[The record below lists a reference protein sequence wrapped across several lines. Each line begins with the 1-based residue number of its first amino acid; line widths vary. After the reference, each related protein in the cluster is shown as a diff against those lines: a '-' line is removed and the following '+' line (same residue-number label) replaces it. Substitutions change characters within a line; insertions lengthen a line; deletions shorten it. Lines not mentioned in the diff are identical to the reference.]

1 MDKIHYAG
9 NTVTTGTAI
18 ARALVDYAQGLARA
32 ETSATID
39 IPVRFPDG
47 STGSAEFL
55 LGPASQ
61 LVTET
66 LMVDGDEL
74 VDEEVVQR
82 LVTATQALG
91 DGRVGPITSEPY
103 SADSIA
109 DLDLSATDDF

>member
-1 MDKIHYAG
+1 MDRIHYAG
-9 NTVTTGTAI
+9 NVSMTGTAI
-18 ARALVDYAQGLARA
+18 ARALVDYAQALARK

-47 STGSAEFL
+47 STGNAEFL

-66 LMVDGDEL
+66 LLVDGEEL
-74 VDEEVVQR
+74 VDEDAVER
-82 LVTATQALG
+82 LVVATRAIM
-91 DGRVGPITSEPY
+91 DGRARPLTSEPY
-103 SADSIA
+103 SAESIS